1 MLTSFERNVEL
12 ERLIREECKLDPT
25 LKPNWVVDRWMGKME
40 QNARED
46 AKIVTLMMPE
56 IIRSSIREI
65 K

>member
-12 ERLIREECKLDPT
+12 ERLIREECKIYPHIN
-25 LKPNWVVDRWMGKME
+25 PNWVVDRWIGDM
-40 QNARED
+40 QANARED
-46 AKIVTLMMPE
+46 AKIIALMMPE